1 MAAVFADKALLR
13 KGMLRTLR
21 ALTEEQLSEQS
32 AAVFN
37 VLRQQKFYQEARSV
51 GCYLSMKKGELR
63 TGAIVS
69 DLLQS
74 NKALYTPYLP
84 PAASQADQD
93 TPLMEMLRLYSPA
106 DLAACPLDK
115 WGILDPG
122 TVRRDAGHDGE
133 RREDVNDTSAPALD
147 LILVPG
153 VAFDAACN
161 RVRVAPPTDNPDPQL
176 GRGKAHYDRFLASY
190 SSTRGKPL
198 LIALALSPQLVD
210 TPVPVTPSDFVLDG
224 VVSPSGLVWR
234 DGAQR

>member
-1 MAAVFADKALLR
+1 MAAVFADKAVLR

-21 ALTEEQLSEQS
+21 ALTEEQLAEQS
-32 AAVFN
+32 AAVFT
-37 VLRQQKFYQEARSV
+37 VLQQQKFYREARSV

-74 NKALYTPYLP
+74 QKALFTPYLP
-84 PAASQADQD
+84 PAASQAEQE

-122 TVRRDAGHDGE
+122 TARRDAGHEGQP
-133 RREDVNDTSAPALD
+133 REDEAPPLD

-161 RVRVAPPTDNPDPQL
+161 RL
-176 GRGKAHYDRFLASY
+176 GRGKAYYDRFLASY
-190 SSTRGKPL
+190 SSTKGRPL
-198 LIALALSPQLVD
+198 LIALALTPQLVD
-210 TPVPVTPSDFVLDG
+210 QPVPVTESDFTLDG
-224 VVSPSGLVWR
+224 VVSPAGLVWR